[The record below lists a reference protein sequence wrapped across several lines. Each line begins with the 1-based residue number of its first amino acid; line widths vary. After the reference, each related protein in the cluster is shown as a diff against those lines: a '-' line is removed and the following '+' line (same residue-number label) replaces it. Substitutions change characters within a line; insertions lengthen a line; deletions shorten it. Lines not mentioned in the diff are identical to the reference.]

1 MCNLSNPTLRAF
13 EGFMDLVDLIEEK
26 RFIGQEF
33 LAWLWFKSEERGGSI
48 ALPERGDILVVFEK
62 HMLLEYGEGPESE
75 KLICRGLQTELR
87 EARAGLALG
96 KKPEQARIKIGSD
109 DYEFSITLN
118 AATMEF
124 RSVRLPKT
132 AGAGDGDGD
141 DPESFEGQVLER
153 ISLFEEGIE
162 LVNELFRL
170 FINIR
175 TSNGWPDELVKIRS
189 WVQAGAELA
198 GV

>member
-1 MCNLSNPTLRAF
+1 
-13 EGFMDLVDLIEEK
+13 MDLIDLIEEK

-48 ALPERGDILVVFEK
+48 ELPGRGDIQVAFEK

-109 DYEFSITLN
+109 EYEFSITLT

-132 AGAGDGDGD
+132 AGTEDGD
-141 DPESFEGQVLER
+141 DSEGFEGQALE
-153 ISLFEEGIE
+153 L
-162 LVNELFRL
+162 
-170 FINIR
+170 
-175 TSNGWPDELVKIRS
+175 TSSIPSSNREIRS
-189 WVQAGAELA
+189 K
-198 GV
+198 